1 MGLSSV
7 TDHAAIDLYRQAL
20 ADHAKTTGTPRPSAE
35 RDVEQSVRRLP
46 APQLDDAASLAEVEK
61 HLAANLHPRAAN
73 MLRQLRAQVPQAP
86 KKTLG
91 LWAKKAVKRDAASA
105 AEQHALSVAAL
116 ESAVDH
122 LSRGKVPAMFAHL
135 MPKKA
140 PLIASGPDAFEVVA

>member
-1 MGLSSV
+1 M

-20 ADHAKTTGTPRPSAE
+20 AEHAKTTGTPRPSAE

-46 APQLDDAASLAEVEK
+46 ATQLDDAQALATIEK

-73 MLRQLRAQVPQAP
+73 MLRQLKASVTAPP

-91 LWAKKAVKRDAASA
+91 LWTKKTVKREVAEQAS
-105 AEQHALSVAAL
+105 QHALSVAAL

-135 MPKKA
+135 MPAKA
-140 PLIASGPDAFEVVA
+140 PMIGSGPDQFQIVES